1 MTARLTH
8 ICRHPIKSHGR
19 EDLASVRLLAGEGLP
34 FDRHWAVAH
43 EAAKLR
49 PGWSPCNNFA
59 RGAKAP
65 QLMAITCRL
74 DEAARRVTLHHPD
87 RGEISLCPDVA
98 ADLPGFLDWVLPLNP
113 ANRALP
119 AQIVRGDRAMTDT
132 DFPSISLLNLAS
144 LRELS
149 ARMGIDL
156 SPHRFRG
163 NLWVEGWA
171 PWAEFDLIG
180 RSLQIGDAVL
190 EVRERITRCR
200 ATMADVE
207 TGVIHGDTLAALDQ
221 NYGHKDFGIYAVTT
235 RSGAIAAGQ
244 EVTIL

>member
-49 PGWSPCNNFA
+49 EGWSPCNNFA

-65 QLMAITCRL
+65 ALMAITCAL
-74 DEAARRVTLHHPD
+74 DEAGRCVTLHHPD
-87 RGEISLCPDVA
+87 RGTITIRPDEA
-98 ADLPGFLDWVLPLNP
+98 EDLPGFLDWVMPLNP
-113 ANRALP
+113 ADRALP
-119 AQIVRGDRAMTDT
+119 AQIVSGSRAMTDSE
-132 DFPSISLLNLAS
+132 FPSISILNLAS
-144 LRELS
+144 LRDLS
-149 ARMGIDL
+149 ARMGIAL

-163 NLWVEGWA
+163 NLWIEGWE

-180 RSLQIGDAVL
+180 RSLRIGDAVL

-200 ATMADVE
+200 ATMVDVE
-207 TGVIHGDTLAALDQ
+207 NGAIHGDTLAALQ
-221 NYGHKDFGIYAVTT
+221 AFYGHKDFGIYAVATQ
-235 RSGAIAAGQ
+235 GGEIAAGQ